1 VSELTRVVASMHR
14 LFLNKVN
21 HMTNKKWLSSALVC
35 VALSVS
41 FGAWAGVA
49 SVDVKQGAALQSQG
63 ALVIDVREPNEYA
76 ESHAPGTTLIPL
88 GQLESR
94 LSEIRAHQ
102 NQPVLLF
109 CRSGQRS
116 ARAQEILVK
125 AGFTKAVNMEGG
137 LKAWSKAGLPV
148 VTGDAK

>member
-1 VSELTRVVASMHR
+1 
-14 LFLNKVN
+14 
-21 HMTNKKWLSSALVC
+21 MTNKKWLRSALLC

-76 ESHAPGTTLIPL
+76 ESHTPGTTLIPL

-94 LSEIRAHQ
+94 LPELRAHQ
-102 NQPVLLF
+102 NQPVVLF

-116 ARAQEILVK
+116 ARAQEILAK

-137 LKAWSKAGLPV
+137 LIAWSKAGLPV
-148 VTGDAK
+148 VTGEVK